1 MKVYIQFIHLIFYFL
16 HSLFMLAQFLRAVA
30 YQTDHGREERERERE
45 NEPRNGIIY
54 IIEKNFPSSIDRSGC
69 SLAST
74 IYGACQHISRDRL
87 NRLLIHSYL
96 TYASF
101 CRRKIMADW
110 ITYCSKTN
118 LFRSIEVIRNDWVA
132 LELHSIFQIA
142 SLSKPM
148 QPLPAHTCNRW
159 HVNFDCQFPVAVN
172 WINKCCPLK
181 FSLKWDLLV
190 AQLEC
195 SHGIRFTNVS
205 EWKLR
210 LSASRPNFV

>member
-1 MKVYIQFIHLIFYFL
+1 MLSAASTSERAPSAPQIQSNKTVSAHRNQFEIGNFILSSYEQLQWKAAMKVYIQFIHLIFYFL
-16 HSLFMLAQFLRAVA
+16 LLLFMLAQFLRAVA

-101 CRRKIMADW
+101 CRRKIMAD
-110 ITYCSKTN
+110 
-118 LFRSIEVIRNDWVA
+118 
-132 LELHSIFQIA
+132 
-142 SLSKPM
+142 
-148 QPLPAHTCNRW
+148 
-159 HVNFDCQFPVAVN
+159 
-172 WINKCCPLK
+172 
-181 FSLKWDLLV
+181 
-190 AQLEC
+190 
-195 SHGIRFTNVS
+195 
-205 EWKLR
+205 
-210 LSASRPNFV
+210 